1 MKMTVEKALRKVE
14 RTARETVEWPEP
26 PKWPE
31 KCRVNTHFA
40 YRPSEHQVDALED
53 LEAALAADPCF
64 EHMKSRAIKEA
75 VEQFAN
81 AAFSNRSASHVAEFI
96 AANAEE
102 PSDQICFFP
111 VESLTAHRRVQLGG
125 ATLYP
130 RGEITPS
137 DFILQLDPTMDSVI
151 AADCS
156 GTSGRA
162 MMGRAREIAEHGLRL
177 LRVGLRQDLGII
189 DQQLRFRLGTAYWF
203 TDIGGGWGSRPG
215 EAMSLDLNEDV
226 LKLVTAAPISAL
238 PPTGGTVVQQAAN
251 RALEWFER
259 AQLATDQLAAL
270 LFQFFALE
278 AILDDSSPGLK
289 AERLALRRAV
299 LSHLRGSGFTHPGQ
313 TYWLYEKVRS
323 AAVHGEGVPEIS
335 ERRTVAFAGD
345 VRAAISEFLEFA
357 DAHGLAKRSQVL
369 RALDSDPA
377 RAEIKDGFLPD

>member
-1 MKMTVEKALRKVE
+1 
-14 RTARETVEWPEP
+14 
-26 PKWPE
+26 
-31 KCRVNTHFA
+31 
-40 YRPSEHQVDALED
+40 
-53 LEAALAADPCF
+53 
-64 EHMKSRAIKEA
+64 
-75 VEQFAN
+75 
-81 AAFSNRSASHVAEFI
+81 
-96 AANAEE
+96 
-102 PSDQICFFP
+102 
-111 VESLTAHRRVQLGG
+111 
-125 ATLYP
+125 
-130 RGEITPS
+130 
-137 DFILQLDPTMDSVI
+137 
-151 AADCS
+151 
-156 GTSGRA
+156 
-162 MMGRAREIAEHGLRL
+162 
-177 LRVGLRQDLGII
+177 
-189 DQQLRFRLGTAYWF
+189 
-203 TDIGGGWGSRPG
+203 
-215 EAMSLDLNEDV
+215 MSLDLNEGV

-299 LSHLRGSGFTHPGQ
+299 LSHLRGSGLTHPGQ

-335 ERRTVAFAGD
+335 ERRAVAFAGD

-357 DAHGLAKRSQVL
+357 DTHGFAKRSQVL